1 MDLQVQPLK
10 LLATREVVM
19 NRLDY
24 STYLNGTAKDE
35 LDRLDNLKGKF
46 LITASKLT
54 IEAHYKGNKLP
65 SDDWKYFKKCF
76 RDRLSYDLIL
86 FMERT
91 KEFEIL
97 EWKLEENGKR
107 TWFLSDVG
115 RGLMRDLLA
124 KRGDLEHE
132 PGFVE
137 QQDNFIADG
146 WLVEVHKA
154 YQMIDGKMEFLFFLK
169 DSITTDKEGN
179 VIRRF
184 MWSLPSED
192 IKITKVMR
200 ALRVFDVKNDVLW

>member
-1 MDLQVQPLK
+1 MQPLK
-10 LLATREVVM
+10 VLATREVVM

-132 PGFVE
+132 PGF
-137 QQDNFIADG
+137 
-146 WLVEVHKA
+146 L
-154 YQMIDGKMEFLFFLK
+154 
-169 DSITTDKEGN
+169 
-179 VIRRF
+179 
-184 MWSLPSED
+184 
-192 IKITKVMR
+192 
-200 ALRVFDVKNDVLW
+200 

>member
-1 MDLQVQPLK
+1 
-10 LLATREVVM
+10 
-19 NRLDY
+19 
-24 STYLNGTAKDE
+24 
-35 LDRLDNLKGKF
+35 
-46 LITASKLT
+46 
-54 IEAHYKGNKLP
+54 
-65 SDDWKYFKKCF
+65 
-76 RDRLSYDLIL
+76 
-86 FMERT
+86 MERT